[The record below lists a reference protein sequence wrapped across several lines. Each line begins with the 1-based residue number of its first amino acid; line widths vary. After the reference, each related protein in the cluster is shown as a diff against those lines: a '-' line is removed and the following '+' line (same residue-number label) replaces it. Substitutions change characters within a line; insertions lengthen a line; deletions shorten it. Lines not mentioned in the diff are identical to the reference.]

1 MKFAITLIALITMAV
16 TANADFKVWQLAPN
30 NHPSQMMGY
39 VIQTQHGKIIMIDG
53 GCPPDG
59 EMIRDFVNARGGVVH
74 AWFITHY
81 HDDHT
86 GALAELMTMPNAPK
100 IEKVYMCHT
109 KYEDA
114 KKYDFVPEW
123 ADIIPKLDDGF
134 KKLNIFPNT
143 LVAGTEFIVD
153 GVKIEVLRVANP
165 AMHNNFGNNQSCVF
179 KISDSKRSFIFL
191 GDLGIEGGKELLA
204 SKYASK
210 LKSDYC
216 QMAHHGQNGCT
227 REVYEA
233 IAPKVCLWPAP
244 AWLWDNDNGGGKGSG
259 PWATLT
265 VRGWMEE
272 LGVKTNYTE
281 KDGIVE
287 IK

>member
-1 MKFAITLIALITMAV
+1 MALTRKLLKSMGIEEDKIDQIIDAHAETVDGLKDKLKTAEADSEKLKAV
-16 TANADFKVWQLAPN
+16 QREL
-30 NHPSQMMGY
+30 
-39 VIQTQHGKIIMIDG
+39 
-53 GCPPDG
+53 
-59 EMIRDFVNARGGVVH
+59 
-74 AWFITHY
+74 
-81 HDDHT
+81 DDLKAK
-86 GALAELMTMPNAPK
+86 GDDPYK
-100 IEKVYMCHT
+100 K

-227 REVYEA
+227 RDVYEA